1 MSLVVF
7 VSIVSCA
14 IGALIAS
21 LARHRP
27 ALDAPVRTF
36 AIGAGLALVG
46 THLVPESARGIG
58 AWSLLLMGASLAVPW
73 LVRER
78 RSAVLATELTY
89 AGLLGYHVFE
99 AARMAIAARSAPE
112 SELAL
117 ALIAHAMPTAALL
130 LVSTSDAIG
139 LRAAGLA
146 IASVLGV
153 SFARFGGEQV
163 ASLTPAFDAI
173 ASGLLL
179 FVIARALAPVH
190 ARTSGRRVSE
200 LIALAVGVIV
210 TLLGTRAH
218 WELAPDATRALEL
231 RLVDA
236 LVDTTLEAAPMLLLG
251 LALGALVQAIG
262 GRFPDR
268 WMRETSPL
276 RDAMRGA
283 VYGAPLPV
291 CACGILPVAEGLAM
305 RRASAALVVAFL
317 LATPQAGVEVF
328 AVMARFLGVPFATAH
343 LVVSLA
349 TSIVAAIVIARV
361 ARRPAAIT
369 IRGRSFELVAT
380 SSCSHDDC
388 CDHDHDH
395 APQEGTLL
403 TRWRAAFDELA
414 LHNAPWAL
422 VGIVLAALV
431 AELVPAESVAGFAAI
446 GADIPLMAVLAIPAY
461 VCPASAAPLGAV
473 LIAKGLSPGAV
484 LVAVTLGP
492 ATNVATLAFLRRR
505 YGTRAAVHG
514 VVALVATAWAG
525 ALLVNAL
532 VPVALPPLATG
543 EAHEHGWL
551 ASASG
556 LALALVVVRA
566 LWIAGPAAVLPG
578 LAPASRPF
586 GQDRRDPRNLPETR
600 RAR

>member
-1 MSLVVF
+1 MSLVVL

-14 IGALIAS
+14 LGASIAS
-21 LARHRP
+21 LARRRP
-27 ALDAPVRTF
+27 VLDAAVRTF
-36 AIGAGLALVG
+36 AIGAGLALVV

-58 AWSLLLMGASLAVPW
+58 AWSLLVMGAGLAVPW

-89 AGLLGYHVFE
+89 AGLLGHHVFE
-99 AARMAIAARSAPE
+99 AARMTVAARGAPE
-112 SELAL
+112 GELAL
-117 ALIAHAMPTAALL
+117 ALIAHSMPTAALI
-130 LVSTSDAIG
+130 LVSTPGAIG
-139 LRAAGLA
+139 ARAAGLA

-153 SFARFGGEQV
+153 SFARFGGDAV
-163 ASLTPAFDAI
+163 ASLAPIFDAL

-218 WELAPDATRALEL
+218 WELAPHATRALEL
-231 RLVDA
+231 HLADA
-236 LVDTTLEAAPMLLLG
+236 LIDTTLEAAPMLLLG

-276 RDAMRGA
+276 RDAVRGA
-283 VYGAPLPV
+283 VFGAPIPV

-305 RRASAALVVAFL
+305 RRASAALVVSFL
-317 LATPQAGVEVF
+317 LAAPQAGIETF
-328 AVMARFLGVPFATAH
+328 AVMARFLGVPFASAH
-343 LVVSLA
+343 LAVALV
-349 TSIVAAIVIARV
+349 TSIVAAVVIARV
-361 ARRPAAIT
+361 ARKPAAIK
-369 IRGRSFELVAT
+369 IGGRSFELV
-380 SSCSHDDC
+380 CSHDEC
-388 CDHDHDH
+388 CDHDHGSH
-395 APQEGTLL
+395 EGPLL
-403 TRWRAAFDELA
+403 ARWRAAFDELA

-505 YGTRAAVHG
+505 YGTRAAMHG
-514 VVALVATAWAG
+514 VVALVATGWAG

-532 VPVALPPLATG
+532 VPVSLPPLATG
-543 EAHEHGWL
+543 EAHEHGW
-551 ASASG
+551 AAWASG

-586 GQDRRDPRNLPETR
+586 GQDRGDPRNLPGTR
-600 RAR
+600 HAR